1 MKLSI
6 PMIYLSLLLLASCQE
21 HETSDGNNKI
31 LKDNTFSTKQNSQNR
46 SLGTSDGNNEILKD
60 NIFCTEHNID
70 CGKFAMEMNM
80 SLDEYHK
87 WKEQELKDAQDEDNA
102 TDANGDIVDLNE
114 SSIEVANSAPPR
126 KYINDDLYTKTKAIV
141 LINGDLMTVKW
152 TNSSGGVSKRD
163 AIRSGKTEIDMIKDE
178 RTKFICN
185 DNSGDYFILQ
195 DGVSDLIYF
204 YNELG
209 DEYWE
214 INLYREN

>member
-1 MKLSI
+1 MKNHIKIVLI
-6 PMIYLSLLLLASCQE
+6 ALILLTIAF
-21 HETSDGNNKI
+21 GV
-31 LKDNTFSTKQNSQNR
+31 
-46 SLGTSDGNNEILKD
+46 
-60 NIFCTEHNID
+60 
-70 CGKFAMEMNM
+70 
-80 SLDEYHK
+80 
-87 WKEQELKDAQDEDNA
+87 DAQ
-102 TDANGDIVDLNE
+102 TK
-114 SSIEVANSAPPR
+114 SKSKSKSKSITNSAPPK
-126 KYINDDLYTKTKAIV
+126 KYINNDSWTKTKASI

>member
-1 MKLSI
+1 
-6 PMIYLSLLLLASCQE
+6 
-21 HETSDGNNKI
+21 
-31 LKDNTFSTKQNSQNR
+31 
-46 SLGTSDGNNEILKD
+46 
-60 NIFCTEHNID
+60 
-70 CGKFAMEMNM
+70 MEMNM